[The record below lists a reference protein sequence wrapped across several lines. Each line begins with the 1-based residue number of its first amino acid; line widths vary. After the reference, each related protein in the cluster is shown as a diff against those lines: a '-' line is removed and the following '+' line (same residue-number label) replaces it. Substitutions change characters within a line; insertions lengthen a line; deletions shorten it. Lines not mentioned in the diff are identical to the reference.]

1 MGTLRI
7 CIRTGNPIS
16 ALASGF
22 SGCVTAGRRRRARR
36 MAAALALHI
45 GGMAEDGEAIPAQIS
60 D

>member
-1 MGTLRI
+1 
-7 CIRTGNPIS
+7 
-16 ALASGF
+16 
-22 SGCVTAGRRRRARR
+22 VTAGRRRRARR